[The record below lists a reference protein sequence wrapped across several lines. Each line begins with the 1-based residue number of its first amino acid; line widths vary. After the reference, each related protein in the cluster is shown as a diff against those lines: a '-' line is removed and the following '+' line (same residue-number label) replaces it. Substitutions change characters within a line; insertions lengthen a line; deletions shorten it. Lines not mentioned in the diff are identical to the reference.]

1 MKYNLVQKLVFSA
14 SGGNSGLYR
23 SLSSTV
29 EHLQNIDNVILNFVI
44 SDYLE

>member
-1 MKYNLVQKLVFSA
+1 MKYKVMFSA
-14 SGGNSGLYR
+14 SGGNNDVYR

-29 EHLQNIDNVILNFVI
+29 DHLQNIDNIILNFVV